1 MKMKLF
7 FLTLLP
13 VLALLAIPVRAQDG
27 LAAKAR
33 AILAENCFDCHGP
46 DKAQRKAKL
55 RLDVREGAVRDLGGY
70 RSVMPGKPD
79 QSELIARLVTKDE
92 DELMP
97 PMKTGK
103 SLSQEEIGVLKQWI
117 EEGAEYP
124 AHWSFRPIRPPALP
138 RLQKQEGVL
147 SPIDHFVFAK
157 LESMGLVPSPE
168 ADAESS
174 QGASIMTC
182 WACHPT
188 QPASKLSQRT
198 GIPALTPSWSTSS
211 CNRLTSENDGGDT
224 GWTWPVMRTR
234 TVTRRTGL
242 GPMHGFIVIG

>member
-13 VLALLAIPVRAQDG
+13 VLALLTIPVRAEDG

-33 AILAENCFDCHGP
+33 SILAENCFDCHGP

-70 RSVMPGKPD
+70 RSVIPGKPD
-79 QSELIARLVTKDE
+79 QSELIARLVTKDG

-103 SLSQEEIGVLKQWI
+103 SLSQKEIDVLKQWI

-124 AHWSFRPIRPPALP
+124 VHWSFRPIRPSALP

-157 LESMGLVPSPE
+157 LESMGHVPSPE
-168 ADAESS
+168 ATYRF
-174 QGASIMTC
+174 QG
-182 WACHPT
+182 
-188 QPASKLSQRT
+188 RDF
-198 GIPALTPSWSTSS
+198 
-211 CNRLTSENDGGDT
+211 RLTDVAGK
-224 GWTWPVMRTR
+224 
-234 TVTRRTGL
+234 
-242 GPMHGFIVIG
+242 VIKEWIA